1 MKKNE
6 NESTNVSSKDLP
18 KLNKELKIN
27 SNSVF
32 KEKKKSLKEKAMK
45 YINKMTLNDLIAL
58 KDKIECKIKL
68 INNIENIEINNFISN

>member
-32 KEKKKSLKEKAMK
+32 KEKKKSLIEKAMK